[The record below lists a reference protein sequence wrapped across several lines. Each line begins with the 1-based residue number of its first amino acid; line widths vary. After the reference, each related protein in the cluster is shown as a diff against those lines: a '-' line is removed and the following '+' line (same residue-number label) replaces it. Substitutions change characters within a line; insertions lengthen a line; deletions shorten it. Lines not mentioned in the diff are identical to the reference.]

1 MPTINQSLALHQY
14 LNGVITNIPF
24 GVLTISKSLDVSML
38 NSNIL
43 DILEIKNKTLD
54 DFLDENYE
62 KLFFRLPS
70 FIKEYKIKITEENL
84 LEFDIEQLIFH
95 KKILNIKIRAMLEGA
110 LVIIED
116 VTQRIHQENKL
127 KELNKTLE
135 DRIKQEVKKN
145 RYQDQQ
151 LQQQSRLAQMGEM
164 ISMIAH
170 QWRQPLGAISST
182 AANLSMKIELEY
194 FDLETEKS
202 RQECQDYFLDQLNVI
217 EEFVQNL
224 TNTIDD
230 FRNFYKPNKKS
241 VSCTFETVINKSL
254 NIIMA
259 SLKNDNIQIKYD
271 YKNQVELQM
280 YDSEIMQ
287 VILNILK
294 NAQDNFREKNVVNAE
309 ITINIEDKLLY
320 ICDNGGGIKE
330 KIIDKIF
337 DPYFSTKSEKNGTG
351 LGLYISKIIIEDHHN
366 GKLNVK
372 NTDKGVCFYID
383 LKKEGD
389 LSDS

>member
-1 MPTINQSLALHQY
+1 MPTPNQSLALHQY
-14 LNGVITNIPF
+14 LSGVITNIPF
-24 GVLTISKSLDVSML
+24 GVLTISKNLDISML
-38 NSNIL
+38 NSNVL
-43 DILEIKNKTLD
+43 EILEIQNKTLD

-70 FIKEYKIKITEENL
+70 FIQEYETKIIEENL
-84 LEFDIEQLIFH
+84 LEFDIEQLTFH

-135 DRIKQEVKKN
+135 DRIKQEVQKN

-202 RQECQDYFLDQLNVI
+202 RQECQSYFLDQLNVI

-259 SLKNDNIQIKYD
+259 SLKNDNIEIKYD
-271 YKNQVELQM
+271 YKNQVEIQM

-294 NAQDNFREKNVVNAE
+294 NAQDNFREKNIANAE
-309 ITINIEDKLLY
+309 ITIGIEDKLLT
-320 ICDNGGGIKE
+320 ICDNGGGIKDE
-330 KIIDKIF
+330 IVEKIF
-337 DPYFSTKSEKNGTG
+337 DPYFSTKNEKNGTG
-351 LGLYISKIIIEDHHN
+351 LGLYMSKIIIEDHHN
-366 GKLNVK
+366 GKLDVK
-372 NTDKGVCFYID
+372 NTDNGVCFYID
-383 LKKEGD
+383 LRGGN

>member
-1 MPTINQSLALHQY
+1 MPTPNQSLALHQY
-14 LNGVITNIPF
+14 LSGVITNIPF
-24 GVLTISKSLDVSML
+24 GVLTISKNLDISML
-38 NSNIL
+38 NSNVL
-43 DILEIKNKTLD
+43 EILEIQNKTLD

-70 FIKEYKIKITEENL
+70 FIQEYETKIIEENL
-84 LEFDIEQLIFH
+84 LEFDIEQLTFH

-135 DRIKQEVKKN
+135 DRIKQEVQKN

-202 RQECQDYFLDQLNVI
+202 RQECQSYFLDQLNVI

-259 SLKNDNIQIKYD
+259 SLKNDNIEIKYD
-271 YKNQVELQM
+271 YKNQVEIQM

-294 NAQDNFREKNVVNAE
+294 NAQDNFREKNIANAE
-309 ITINIEDKLLY
+309 ITIGIEDKLLT
-320 ICDNGGGIKE
+320 ICDNGGGIKDE
-330 KIIDKIF
+330 IVEKIF
-337 DPYFSTKSEKNGTG
+337 DPYFSTKNEKNGTG
-351 LGLYISKIIIEDHHN
+351 LGLYMSKIIIEDHHN
-366 GKLNVK
+366 GKLDVK
-372 NTDKGVCFYID
+372 NTDNGVCFYID
-383 LKKEGD
+383 LRGGEFK
-389 LSDS
+389 

>member
-1 MPTINQSLALHQY
+1 MPTPNQSLALHQY
-14 LNGVITNIPF
+14 LSGVITNIPF
-24 GVLTISKSLDVSML
+24 GVLTISKNLDISML
-38 NSNIL
+38 NSNVL
-43 DILEIKNKTLD
+43 EILEIQNKTLD

-70 FIKEYKIKITEENL
+70 FIQEYETKIIEENL
-84 LEFDIEQLIFH
+84 LEFDIEQLTFH

-135 DRIKQEVKKN
+135 DRIKQEVQKN

-202 RQECQDYFLDQLNVI
+202 RQECQSYFLDQLNVI

-259 SLKNDNIQIKYD
+259 SLKNDNIEIKYD
-271 YKNQVELQM
+271 YKNQVEIQM

-294 NAQDNFREKNVVNAE
+294 NAQDNFREKNIANAE
-309 ITINIEDKLLY
+309 ITIGIEDKLLT
-320 ICDNGGGIKE
+320 ICDNGGGIKDE
-330 KIIDKIF
+330 IVEKIF
-337 DPYFSTKSEKNGTG
+337 DPYFSTKNEKNGTG
-351 LGLYISKIIIEDHHN
+351 LGLYMSKIIIEDHHN
-366 GKLNVK
+366 GKLDVK
-372 NTDKGVCFYID
+372 NTDNGVCFYID
-383 LKKEGD
+383 LRGGGI
-389 LSDS
+389 